1 MFKRAFVFIFS
12 IILIFSL
19 IIFNN
24 TPLFSEYSCEY
35 EVFTKSGSNINSVK
49 KVSKGEYIWCF
60 GIKGESC
67 VIEGQKF
74 CLSDFFKQL
83 NADEL
88 FSEKVGE
95 IMVYYAFS
103 PQIKYRER
111 VQGKT
116 VNLQVAISKDYVK
129 VGSPLIYGSF

>member
-1 MFKRAFVFIFS
+1 MFKRAFIFIFS

-24 TPLFSEYSCEY
+24 APLFSEYSNEY
-35 EVFTKSGSNINSVK
+35 EVFVKSGSNINSVK
-49 KVSKGEYIWCF
+49 KVSKSEYIWCH

-67 VIEGQKF
+67 VIEKQNF
-74 CLSDFFKQL
+74 CLSDFFDEF
-83 NADEL
+83 NAEQL

-95 IMVYYAFS
+95 IIVYYAFS
-103 PQIKYRER
+103 PQIKYREK

-116 VNLQVAISKDYVK
+116 INLQVAVSEGHVK